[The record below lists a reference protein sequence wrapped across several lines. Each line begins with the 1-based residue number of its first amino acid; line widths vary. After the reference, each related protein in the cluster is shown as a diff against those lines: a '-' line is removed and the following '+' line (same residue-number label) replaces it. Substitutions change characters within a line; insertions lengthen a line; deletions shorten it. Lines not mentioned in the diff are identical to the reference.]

1 MNDAPDPALS
11 VLLEHFPD
19 LVALGQVNGKD
30 VNLRAVLVLLGRVR
44 GESITRELGDT
55 LESLWRGVVVVVDRD
70 DLVPPRLL
78 ESVDDVRACRC
89 Q

>member
-1 MNDAPDPALS
+1 MNDALDPAIS
-11 VLLEHFPD
+11 ILLEHLPD
-19 LVALGQVNGKD
+19 LIALGQVNSKD
-30 VNLRAVLVLLGRVR
+30 LDLAAVLTLLGRVR
-44 GESITRELGDT
+44 RKSIPCDT

-89 Q
+89 K